1 MPKFLARKLL
11 HMMNSAVM
19 HPAPACQHPTHA
31 MTTKT
36 PASPTLPVNNPLS
49 RRDCLSRGLS
59 ALACASLGW
68 AGSAQAQPG
77 AEAWPKRALQLIVP
91 WPAGGATDLTLRL
104 LCEEAEPLLGQ
115 RIVVLN
121 RPGAA
126 GTLVAAAL
134 KAAEPDG
141 YTLGQVPITVYR
153 HALMNAVPWNPV
165 QDLAPILQVSGTTF
179 GLLVPES
186 SPWTSLA
193 DMLTW
198 ARQHPGEL
206 LMGSTGIGTT
216 AHLAMEEILLQH
228 GLSYVHVP
236 YKGTADQML
245 AIASKQLMAGVNST
259 GFAPWVDQGKVRL
272 LAIFSAE
279 RSARWPQV
287 PTLRELGYPRSIYT
301 SPWGLAAPQGTPAH
315 IIQTLHDV
323 FHKAMFS
330 DRHQAALARYDQALD
345 YLDTRA
351 YQQSILHTV
360 EREKALLR
368 RMNLLSKPAP

>member
-1 MPKFLARKLL
+1 MCDVHTCFVKP
-11 HMMNSAVM
+11 
-19 HPAPACQHPTHA
+19 PANT
-31 MTTKT
+31 MTTK
-36 PASPTLPVNNPLS
+36 PANCHTLPTGGQPS
-49 RRDCLSRGLS
+49 RRVCLSRGLS
-59 ALACASLGW
+59 VIACASLGW
-68 AGSAQAQPG
+68 LGSAQAQPG
-77 AEAWPKRALQLIVP
+77 AAAWPRRALQLIVP

-104 LCEEAEPLLGQ
+104 LCEEAEPFLGQ

-141 YTLGQVPITVYR
+141 YTLGQIPITVYR

-165 QDLAPILQVSGTTF
+165 QDLAPIVQVSGTTF

-193 DMLTW
+193 DMLNW

-216 AHLAMEEILLQH
+216 AHLAMEEIFLQQ
-228 GLSYVHVP
+228 GPKYVHIP

-245 AIASKQLMAGVNST
+245 ALASKQLMAGVNST

-287 PTLRELGYPRSIYT
+287 PTLRELGYPHSIYT
-301 SPWGLAAPQGTPAH
+301 SPWGLAAPHGTPASV
-315 IIQTLHDV
+315 IQTLHDA
-323 FHKAMFS
+323 FRKAMFS
-330 DRHQAALARYDQALD
+330 ERHQAALTRYDQALD

-351 YQQSILHTV
+351 YQQSILQTV

-368 RMNLLSKPAP
+368 RMNLLSKPSD